1 MAFEKRS
8 FNNTLFDVDP
18 GEFFKDVGRQIYEQ
32 TPFKKDI
39 KTDIIEYNDHFV
51 VAAELPGFN
60 KSDIQ
65 LNFDNETL
73 TIEAKQSQAN
83 ITDDGKIIHKER
95 ATNDLNRQFTF
106 KHIIQEQISAKFD
119 NGVLYVTLP
128 KEQDTPVNVASNIEI
143 N

>member
-8 FNNTLFDVDP
+8 FNHNLFDVDP

-32 TPFKKDI
+32 SPFKKEI
-39 KTDIIEYNDHFV
+39 KTDIIEYSDHFV
-51 VAAELPGFN
+51 AVAELPGFN
-60 KSDIQ
+60 KTDIQ
-65 LNFDNETL
+65 LNFENETL

-83 ITDDGKIIHKER
+83 ITDDGKMIHKER

-128 KEQDTPVNVASNIEI
+128 KEQDTTVNDASNIEI